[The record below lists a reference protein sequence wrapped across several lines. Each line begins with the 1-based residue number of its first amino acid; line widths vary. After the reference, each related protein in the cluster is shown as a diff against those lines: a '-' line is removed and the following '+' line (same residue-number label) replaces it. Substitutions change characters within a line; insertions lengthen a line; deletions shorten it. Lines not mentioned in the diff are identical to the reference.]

1 MCNLDQ
7 NKLKD
12 EKIMSLEGQ
21 VRVLREK
28 NEELHRLLGIIG
40 EIEGNQLIESTKL
53 AEVTNQPRD
62 RKRLKK

>member
-1 MCNLDQ
+1 
-7 NKLKD
+7 
-12 EKIMSLEGQ
+12 MSLEGQ